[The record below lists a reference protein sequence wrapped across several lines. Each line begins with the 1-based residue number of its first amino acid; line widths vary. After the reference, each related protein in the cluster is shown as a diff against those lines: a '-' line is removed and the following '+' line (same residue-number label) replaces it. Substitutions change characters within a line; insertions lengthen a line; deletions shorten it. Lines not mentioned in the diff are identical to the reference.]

1 MAISIL
7 DLSNINPNSRIENSD
22 FKSLSGLRESL
33 RSNII
38 IDYNRNRRIGS
49 KSTPSISVDSP
60 ITSKQVN
67 VHYIMYNTIIFICS

>member
-60 ITSKQVN
+60 ITSKLVN
-67 VHYIMYNTIIFICS
+67 VHYIMFNTIIFICS